1 MTTFLWTDSAGG
13 AAAVTAPDR
22 AAALT
27 AALVDIDQGVA
38 RYFTPDDRTVDV
50 GRFGRVLGERDIVVQ
65 VGGLRIEL
73 DVVATGILRFW
84 AGGNP
89 ELRRAVEAMP
99 STLRQRA
106 AAARQEQAAR
116 EEAARRKARAATVL
130 LGRTWSGE

>member
-13 AAAVTAPDR
+13 GAAVTAPDR

-89 ELRRAVEAMP
+89 ELRRA
-99 STLRQRA
+99 SQRA
-106 AAARQEQAAR
+106 GPCEYTRNAVPRFC
-116 EEAARRKARAATVL
+116 ATC
-130 LGRTWSGE
+130 RPE